1 MSGSENEWP
10 TEIRLNPAK
19 DELHIAFESGDR
31 FSLPAEFLR
40 VHSPSAEVVGHG
52 AEERKIL
59 GGKRRVTILAVEP
72 TGNYAVRLT
81 FSDGHSTGIFTWP
94 YLHEIGRNYEALWR
108 RYLADLEKRGLRR
121 D

>member
-1 MSGSENEWP
+1 MSNTEGKWP

-19 DELHIAFESGDR
+19 DRLHIAFDGGDA

-40 VHSPSAEVVGHG
+40 VYSPSAEVTGHG

-59 GGKRRVTILAVEP
+59 GGKRAVTIAAVEP
-72 TGNYAVRLT
+72 VGNYAVRLR
-81 FSDGHSTGIFTWP
+81 FSDGHSTGIYSWP
-94 YLHEIGRNYEALWR
+94 YLHEVGRNYETLWR
-108 RYLADLEKRGLRR
+108 QYLADLDRLGLRR